1 MAQDTAL
8 LRYLLKWARRAPGSW
23 SQRDLAFAFDWTN
36 DYISSNGNLWTG
48 VAVKWTDW
56 TWVYVQCYNTGFDIW
71 TIAIDNRSVQT
82 IKWRGSFDSF
92 ANTPIL
98 FGYWGWSFT
107 VTTISMVS
115 NGKIQVEVQGTWSA
129 RIQTSNTFSVWVEY
143 NIIVRINNT
152 LPSWTA
158 RVVGDIDI
166 FVDWVKQTL
175 WITVTW
181 NSAVT
186 SSQVYWGAYST
197 TLGMTGK
204 MRSLDIWN
212 VALNDT
218 QCGTEG
224 VNSTVINITGLI
236 NSYTPSN
243 VWVNIWRTGYDM
255 NVSWNVSTGSDG
267 DGSYIWFNG
276 NRDATAVTWTVANVW
291 ASATPVF
298 NQWTSVTIK
307 VKFKFT
313 AFPSANPSWLFAS
326 NYDWWFHLN
335 PTSLWYG
342 FRWSTTVVN
351 STAISINTLYDAYI
365 VYNSSDL
372 KFYGYLWTSGWAS
385 TLLNVWWTTA
395 PTTFSTDAWNLWDN
409 WILSSNANSCN
420 KYIYHACIRNKA
432 LTQAEIDADIALRN
446 TAKNDPSIVAYY
458 IPDNLTYNT
467 QYMLDSS
474 DFSEKSWT
482 KTNTTV
488 TADTTDAPDGTTT
501 ADTLTIWTWAT
512 SWVSQIST
520 VVSGSII
527 ASKTFIVKAFV
538 RVAAWTSKFRLIMY
552 QNGVATWTSAD
563 LTATTT
569 WQEFTFTQT
578 FTSSTSATW
587 ITGWIIN
594 DSTWLLT
601 PVLFAWNCRV
611 YLVNETLRDESPNIW
626 WFIWWKTQKVL
637 SCRYKPNADFADIP
651 DAGCLISQPRAYLQD
666 RSSTHQV
673 QIRFNNGIWARVSVI
688 ALWSWYRSKIHVLW
702 LFYRTWSARA
712 TKIYINW
719 VAQDTD
725 TFTVDPPIAAGNF
738 NMRSWKKW
746 STYFSWNI
754 RDARIYTFTWS
765 FTNADAL
772 AIYNGGE
779 PTSSWITKYLHYRP
793 PVGEVGTT
801 TQDQSP
807 NDRDWTLNGW
817 VTRDYI

>member
-98 FGYWGWSFT
+98 FGYWGWSYA
-107 VTTISMVS
+107 VTAISMVS

-181 NSAVT
+181 SSAVT

-255 NVSWNVSTGSDG
+255 NVSWNVSTWSDG
-267 DGSYIWFNG
+267 DGSYIQFNG
-276 NRDATAVTWTVANVW
+276 NRAAWAATWTTAWISVASSPWYTQANSFTLW
-291 ASATPVF
+291 
-298 NQWTSVTIK
+298 W
-307 VKFKFT
+307 KFKVGWYAIT
-313 AFPSANPSWLFAS
+313 TTSWLFWPVSVATIS
-326 NYDWWFHLN
+326 YTTTNTLRFTL
-335 PTSLWYG
+335 
-342 FRWSTTVVN
+342 RWSTTVNYDVSIWFTLWTAFYAHMIYDSATAKFYCYIDWILKN
-351 STAISINTLYDAYI
+351 TWWTAWPATFNMSTIYLWDTAIGTWNAD
-365 VYNSSDL
+365 SS
-372 KFYGYLWTSGWAS
+372 
-385 TLLNVWWTTA
+385 
-395 PTTFSTDAWNLWDN
+395 
-409 WILSSNANSCN
+409 N
-420 KYIYHACIRNKA
+420 KYIYHAAIRNKA
-432 LTQAEIDADIALRN
+432 LTQAEIDADIALWN
-446 TAKNDPSIVAYY
+446 TVKNDPSIVAYY

-467 QYMLDSS
+467 QYIANPKDLANA
-474 DFSEKSWT
+474 SWAKLIWCT
-482 KTNTTV
+482 VVANTTV
-488 TADTTDAPDGTTT
+488 APDGTTT
-501 ADTLTIWTWAT
+501 ADTVTFTAANNSQTSETVTSISWAT
-512 SWVSQIST
+512 
-520 VVSGSII
+520 I

-538 RVAAWTSKFRLIMY
+538 KVAAWTKQFRLKCAHSWVSDY
-552 QNGVATWTSAD
+552 LSTNQ
-563 LTATTT
+563 TATTT
-569 WQEFTFTQT
+569 RQEFTFTQT
-578 FTSSTSATW
+578 FTSSTSWTW
-587 ITGWIIN
+587 INPWVCNESGAVAWDIQVRN
-594 DSTWLLT
+594 
-601 PVLFAWNCRV
+601 VRLF
-611 YLVNETLRDESPNIW
+611 LVNETLRDESPNIW

-725 TFTVDPPIAAGNF
+725 TFTVDPPTAAGNF

-765 FTNADAL
+765 FTDADAL

-807 NDRDWTLNGW
+807 NGRDWTLNGW